1 MEGLLCQAMLEAISS
16 ADAKEF
22 KRRWNIEEATR
33 EDLYVMAGTCAGQ
46 FTATAKAGEGGLM
59 MERLVDLVLICRKI
73 GETVYIGDE
82 EDEVAEPA
90 REATG

>member
-1 MEGLLCQAMLEAISS
+1 MEGALCTAMLEAISS
-16 ADAKEF
+16 ADAKDF
-22 KRRWNIEEATR
+22 KRRWNIEDATR

-46 FTATAKAGEGGLM
+46 FTATANAGEGNLM
-59 MERLVDLVLICRKI
+59 MERLVDLVLIARKI

-82 EDEVAEPA
+82 EGEDVAPA